1 MIQKEKHAPPL
12 DTAAGLLLMLTA
24 LSGEFPTALVSRLPG
39 GEAYKMKVV
48 KRLKKDKLLHT
59 FYADGLRAFRLTAAA
74 KRLLLMDWP
83 ELFGGYLT
91 GHTETNML
99 KSELTR
105 RLRLHRMA
113 EVLVEMHNAG
123 VSVLPGQKPD
133 VFSPTPPP
141 ADTWVEQSAYYS
153 SREVKE
159 IGPQR
164 DKIRGSRATG
174 VLLTEQGLFAVY
186 NMGSAEMKWEYNSEA
201 CLRLLLKID
210 VGKQRLWK
218 QYANIEPG
226 AIIFGANMDQLPALM
241 GVGQDRRHKYF
252 ALDGG
257 YQCVYYLTNDHHGEI
272 VLRLLSDPAAKTM
285 LDDILLEGFTEPQE
299 DWLMPNDAMD
309 GEDPVLLGYTCDM
322 PRIKQFG
329 DALTLHK
336 RNGLLYCFDFQEGA
350 LCKACGPNVDI
361 QCIDFEKFKHIL

>member
-1 MIQKEKHAPPL
+1 MP
-12 DTAAGLLLMLTA
+12 
-24 LSGEFPTALVSRLPG
+24 
-39 GEAYKMKVV
+39 
-48 KRLKKDKLLHT
+48 
-59 FYADGLRAFRLTAAA
+59 
-74 KRLLLMDWP
+74 
-83 ELFGGYLT
+83 
-91 GHTETNML
+91 
-99 KSELTR
+99 R
-105 RLRLHRMA
+105 RLRLRRMA

-123 VSVLPGQKPD
+123 VSVLPGQKLD
-133 VFSPTPPP
+133 VFSPTPLP

-174 VLLTEQGLFAVY
+174 VLLTEQNLFAVY
-186 NMGSAEMKWEYNSEA
+186 NMGSAEMKWEYNSEVR
-201 CLRLLLKID
+201 LRFLLKID
-210 VGKQRLWK
+210 IGKQRLWG
-218 QYANIEPG
+218 QYTDTEPG
-226 AIIFGANMDQLPALM
+226 AIIFGASMDQMPALM

-257 YQCVYYLTNDHHGEI
+257 YQYVYYLTNDHHGEV

-336 RNGLLYCFDFQEGA
+336 RNGLLYCFDFQEDA
-350 LCKACGPNVDI
+350 LRKVCGPNVNI
-361 QCIDFEKFKHIL
+361 QCIDVEKFEQIL